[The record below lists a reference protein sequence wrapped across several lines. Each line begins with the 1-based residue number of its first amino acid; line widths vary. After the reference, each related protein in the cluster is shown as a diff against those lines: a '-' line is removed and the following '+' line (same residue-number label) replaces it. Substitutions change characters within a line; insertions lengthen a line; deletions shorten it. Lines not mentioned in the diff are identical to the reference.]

1 MHSVRT
7 RAARFAGV
15 SDVSA
20 AVATEGLS
28 CWVLSEGMAGTENQC
43 LALAAA
49 LGLTPAIKRAAANTP
64 WRWLGAA
71 MAALPPE
78 FLAQGHDSLAP
89 PWPDLVI
96 ASGRKCAG
104 LALAIQRAS
113 RGRTFT
119 VFVQNPRLGLAR
131 FDLIVAPRH
140 DGITGANI
148 ITTRGALSR
157 VDAAALNSA
166 AAEFAPAFADLP
178 RPLVACLIGGA
189 SRRHRLTPADGRALG
204 EALAKLSAETGCGL
218 LITSSRRTPE
228 PSFAALEVALG
239 GAPAYIWRGEGANPY
254 LGFLALADTILVTGD
269 SVSMVSDA
277 CASGKPVHIL
287 PVTGRRSARF
297 SRFFAALE
305 ADGAVR
311 PFTGSV
317 ENWDYEP
324 LNDCALAAGEIRRRL
339 EMRYKKK

>member
-1 MHSVRT
+1 
-7 RAARFAGV
+7 
-15 SDVSA
+15 
-20 AVATEGLS
+20 
-28 CWVLSEGMAGTENQC
+28 VLSEGMAGTENQC

-49 LGLTPAIKRAAANTP
+49 LGLTPEIKRAAVNKP

-71 MAALPPE
+71 MAALPPG
-78 FLAQGHDSLAP
+78 FMAHGHDSLVP

-140 DGITGANI
+140 DGITSANI
-148 ITTRGALSR
+148 FTTRGALSS
-157 VDAAALNSA
+157 VDAAALKSA
-166 AAEFAPAFADLP
+166 EAEFAPTFADLP
-178 RPLVACLIGGA
+178 RPLVACLIGGT
-189 SRRHRLTPADGRALG
+189 SRRHRLTPADGQALG
-204 EALAKLSAETGCGL
+204 AALAKLAADTGGGL
-218 LITSSRRTPE
+218 LITPSRRTPE
-228 PSFAALEVALG
+228 PSFAALEVALD

-254 LGFLALADTILVTGD
+254 FGFLAVADAVLVTGD

-277 CASGKPVHIL
+277 CSSGKPVHIL
-287 PVTGRRSARF
+287 PVAGRRSARF

-305 ADGAVR
+305 AEGAAR
-311 PFTGSV
+311 PFTGSL
-317 ENWDYEP
+317 ESWDYEP

-339 EMRYKKK
+339 ESRQDTK